1 MVIQQRALLRAL
13 SDCCPSRAG
22 VAVSGAQ
29 PACDAVP
36 DSSPAHRR
44 AAAKPADRRPARRR
58 AELAPRAGDWRKNA
72 QPDRRLLGGSR
83 THRRPRCPANPR
95 CTGRRLNQFACSG
108 NSRSHRT
115 SNAVTLGVYSCSSP
129 NDELPQ
135 GARMAALA
143 PSSQDRWL
151 DLNDVL
157 RELVT
162 EGYLSQDDTET
173 ALTQR
178 RSAVN
183 IQLHPLEFL
192 ASQQFDDLKR
202 PGKKLDLE
210 TLTAWLAKASGQPYM
225 RIDPLKINVAAVTPL
240 MSYAFAQRHKILAVA
255 VDRESVTIASAQPYV
270 RSWEADLAHVL
281 KLQIKRVVA
290 NPTDIQRMAMEFFRL
305 AKSVS
310 GANASEQKMSNM
322 GNFEQ
327 LLKLGASD
335 QEPDANDAHIVN
347 IVDWLFQ
354 YAFQQRASDIHI
366 EPRREQGTVR
376 FRIDGVLHNV
386 YQFPAQVIMAI
397 VSRLKSL
404 GRMNVAEKRKP
415 QDGRVKTTTPENRE
429 VELRLSTLPTAFGE
443 KMVMRI
449 FDPEVLLK
457 DFDQLGFSS
466 DDLRR
471 WQEMT
476 RQPNGII
483 LVTGPTG
490 SGKTTTLYTTLKKLA
505 TSEVNLCTIEDPIEM
520 VEPAFNQM
528 QVQHNIDLSFA
539 AGVRALMRQDPDI
552 IMIGEI
558 RDLET
563 AEMAIQAALTGHLVL
578 STLHTNDAPSAISR
592 MLELGVPHYLLKA
605 TILGVMAQRL
615 VRTLCPHCKAPINL
629 NETDWQ
635 TLTRPWQ
642 APVPPGAHQAVG
654 CVECRDTGYRGR
666 AGVYEIMVMSDN
678 IKALISADLDLTA
691 MRRQAFKEGTRS
703 LRLSGAQKV
712 SAGLTTLEEVL
723 RVTPQSEQ
731 R

>member
-1 MVIQQRALLRAL
+1 M
-13 SDCCPSRAG
+13 S
-22 VAVSGAQ
+22 
-29 PACDAVP
+29 VP
-36 DSSPAHRR
+36 
-44 AAAKPADRRPARRR
+44 
-58 AELAPRAGDWRKNA
+58 L
-72 QPDRRLLGGSR
+72 
-83 THRRPRCPANPR
+83 
-95 CTGRRLNQFACSG
+95 
-108 NSRSHRT
+108 
-115 SNAVTLGVYSCSSP
+115 VT
-129 NDELPQ
+129 
-135 GARMAALA
+135 
-143 PSSQDRWL
+143 QDRCL
-151 DLNDVL
+151 DLNDLL
-157 RELVT
+157 RDLVAQ
-162 EGYLSQDDTET
+162 GFISQDSAEH
-173 ALTQR
+173 ALTTR
-178 RSAVN
+178 RNAANS
-183 IQLHPLEFL
+183 QLHPLEFL
-192 ASQQFDDLKR
+192 ASQHLDDLSR
-202 PGKKLDLE
+202 PGRRLDLE
-210 TLTAWLAKASGQPYM
+210 SLTLWLAQQAGQPYL
-225 RIDPLKINVAAVTPL
+225 RIDPLKIDVAAVTPL
-240 MSYAFAQRHKILAVA
+240 MSYAFAQRHKILAVSIDA
-255 VDRESVTIASAQPYV
+255 EAITVASAQPYV
-270 RSWEADLAHVL
+270 SAWEADLTHVL
-281 KLQIKRVVA
+281 KLPIKRVVA
-290 NPTDIQRMAMEFFRL
+290 NPVEIQRLTVEFFRL
-305 AKSVS
+305 AKSVT
-310 GANASEQKMSNM
+310 GASADQKSHAP

-327 LLKLGASD
+327 LLNLGASD

-386 YQFPAQVIMAI
+386 YQFPPQVTMAV

-415 QDGRVKTTTPENRE
+415 QDGRVKTKTPEGGE

-505 TSEVNLCTIEDPIEM
+505 TPEVNLCTIEDPIEM

-528 QVQHNIDLSFA
+528 QVQHNIELTFA
-539 AGVRALMRQDPDI
+539 SGVRALMRQDPDI

-578 STLHTNDAPSAISR
+578 STLHTNDAPGAISR
-592 MLELGVPHYLLKA
+592 LLELGVAPYLIKA
-605 TILGVMAQRL
+605 TLLGVMAQRL
-615 VRTLCPHCKAPINL
+615 VRTLCPHCKTPL
-629 NETDWQ
+629 TLDEDDWQ
-635 TLTRPWQ
+635 SLTRPWQ
-642 APVPPGAHQAVG
+642 APLPSHAHGATG
-654 CVECRDTGYRGR
+654 CLECRDTGYRGR
-666 AGVYEIMVMSDN
+666 AGVYEIMQLSDSL
-678 IKALISADLDLTA
+678 KALISADADLLA
-691 MRRQAFKEGTRS
+691 IRRQAFQEGMRS

-712 SAGLTTLEEVL
+712 AAGLTTLEEIL

>member
-1 MVIQQRALLRAL
+1 MSAFA
-13 SDCCPSRAG
+13 
-22 VAVSGAQ
+22 
-29 PACDAVP
+29 
-36 DSSPAHRR
+36 SPA
-44 AAAKPADRRPARRR
+44 
-58 AELAPRAGDWRKNA
+58 
-72 QPDRRLLGGSR
+72 
-83 THRRPRCPANPR
+83 
-95 CTGRRLNQFACSG
+95 
-108 NSRSHRT
+108 
-115 SNAVTLGVYSCSSP
+115 
-129 NDELPQ
+129 
-135 GARMAALA
+135 
-143 PSSQDRWL
+143 QDRTL
-151 DLNDVL
+151 DLNDLL
-157 RELVT
+157 RELV
-162 EGYLSQDDTET
+162 SQGRLAQET
-173 ALTQR
+173 AEQCLAIR
-178 RSAVN
+178 RSSN
-183 IQLHPLEFL
+183 TQLHPLEFL
-192 ASQQFDDLKR
+192 AAQQVDDLSR

-210 TLTAWLAKASGQPYM
+210 GLTVWLANYAGQPYL

-255 VDRESVTIASAQPYV
+255 ADSEAVTIASAQPFV
-270 RSWEADLAHVL
+270 RSWEANLTHVL
-281 KLQIKRVVA
+281 KRPIKRVVA
-290 NPTDIQRMAMEFFRL
+290 NPADIQRFTVEFFRL

-310 GANASEQKMSNM
+310 GATAVDMKNSKL

-327 LLKLGASD
+327 LLNLGASD

-386 YQFPAQVIMAI
+386 YQFPPQVTMAI

-415 QDGRVKTTTPENRE
+415 QDGRVKTKTPDGGE

-457 DFDQLGFSS
+457 NFDQLGFSP

-471 WQEMT
+471 WLDMT
-476 RQPNGII
+476 SQPNGII

-490 SGKTTTLYTTLKKLA
+490 SGKTTTLYTSLKKLA
-505 TSEVNLCTIEDPIEM
+505 TPEVNLCTIEDPIEM

-528 QVQHNIDLSFA
+528 QVQHNIDLTFA
-539 AGVRALMRQDPDI
+539 SGVRALMRQDPDI

-578 STLHTNDAPSAISR
+578 STLHTNDAPSAITR
-592 MLELGVPHYLLKA
+592 LLELGVPYYLLKA
-605 TILGVMAQRL
+605 TLLGVMAQRL
-615 VRTLCPHCKAPINL
+615 VRTLCPHCKALVQIS
-629 NETDWQ
+629 EEDWQ
-635 TLTRPWQ
+635 ALTKPWS
-642 APVPPGAHQAVG
+642 APLPSGAHKAVG
-654 CVECRDTGYRGR
+654 CLECRDTGYRGR
-666 AGVYEIMVMSDN
+666 AGVYEIMQLTDSL
-678 IKALISADLDLTA
+678 KPLITGDTDLLVL
-691 MRRQAFKEGTRS
+691 RRQAFKESMRS

-712 SAGLTTLEEVL
+712 AAGLTTIEEVL

-731 R
+731 K

>member
-1 MVIQQRALLRAL
+1 M
-13 SDCCPSRAG
+13 S
-22 VAVSGAQ
+22 
-29 PACDAVP
+29 VP
-36 DSSPAHRR
+36 
-44 AAAKPADRRPARRR
+44 
-58 AELAPRAGDWRKNA
+58 L
-72 QPDRRLLGGSR
+72 
-83 THRRPRCPANPR
+83 
-95 CTGRRLNQFACSG
+95 
-108 NSRSHRT
+108 
-115 SNAVTLGVYSCSSP
+115 VT
-129 NDELPQ
+129 
-135 GARMAALA
+135 
-143 PSSQDRWL
+143 QDRWL
-151 DLNDVL
+151 DLNDLL
-157 RELVT
+157 RDLVAQ
-162 EGYLSQDDTET
+162 GFISQDSAEH
-173 ALTQR
+173 ALTTR
-178 RSAVN
+178 RNAANS
-183 IQLHPLEFL
+183 QLHPLEFL
-192 ASQQFDDLKR
+192 ASQHLDDLRR
-202 PGKKLDLE
+202 PGKRLDLE
-210 TLTAWLAKASGQPYM
+210 SLTLWLAQQAGQPYL
-225 RIDPLKINVAAVTPL
+225 RIDPLKIDVAAVTPL
-240 MSYAFAQRHKILAVA
+240 MSYAFAQRHKILAVSIDAEA
-255 VDRESVTIASAQPYV
+255 VTVASAQPYV
-270 RSWEADLAHVL
+270 SAWEADLTHVL
-281 KLQIKRVVA
+281 KLPIKRVVA
-290 NPTDIQRMAMEFFRL
+290 NPVEIQRLTVEFFRL
-305 AKSVS
+305 AKSVT
-310 GANASEQKMSNM
+310 GASADQKSNAP

-327 LLKLGASD
+327 LLNLGASD

-386 YQFPAQVIMAI
+386 YQFPPQVTMAV

-415 QDGRVKTTTPENRE
+415 QDGRVKTKTPEGGE

-505 TSEVNLCTIEDPIEM
+505 TPEVNLCTIEDPIEM

-528 QVQHNIDLSFA
+528 QVQHNIELTFA
-539 AGVRALMRQDPDI
+539 SGVRALMRQDPDI

-578 STLHTNDAPSAISR
+578 STLHTNDAPGAISR
-592 MLELGVPHYLLKA
+592 LLELGVAPYLIKA
-605 TILGVMAQRL
+605 TLLGVMAQRL
-615 VRTLCPHCKAPINL
+615 VRTLCPHCKTPL
-629 NETDWQ
+629 TLDEGDWQ
-635 TLTRPWQ
+635 NLTLPWQ
-642 APVPPGAHQAVG
+642 APLPSHAHGATG
-654 CVECRDTGYRGR
+654 CLECRDTGYRGR
-666 AGVYEIMVMSDN
+666 AGVYEIMQLSDSL
-678 IKALISADLDLTA
+678 KALISADADLLA
-691 MRRQAFKEGTRS
+691 IRRQAFLEGMRS

-712 SAGLTTLEEVL
+712 AAGLTTLEEIL